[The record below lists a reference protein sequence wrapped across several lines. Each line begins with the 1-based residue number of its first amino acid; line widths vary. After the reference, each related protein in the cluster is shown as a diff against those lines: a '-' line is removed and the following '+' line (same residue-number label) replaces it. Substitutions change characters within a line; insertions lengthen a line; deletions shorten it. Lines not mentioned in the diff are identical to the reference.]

1 MTLAQAHVN
10 TLAFNGFISTFG
22 DNVTDLKMKIG
33 DFRITC
39 SVDMP
44 THYLKKSMSVVTHG
58 EGGEQYY
65 KPGDVMIPDV
75 KKAIAFLKACKEELT
90 YIRHVGNILTL
101 KNGNDVFSTPTH
113 NHTLSAHS
121 VDRANE
127 AVTKAKGND
136 WTKLGR
142 AELTCHGMMST
153 SEFDGITTMTKVSAK
168 DSPVRV
174 TVEEGEMII
183 TAGAQRGAKMSRII
197 NVDVRDD
204 AKPVTTVF
212 GNHLPKLLSLVGAGE
227 VIFHIGNKSALV
239 LQHTETPTI
248 LVLKHQEG
256 VDE

>member
-22 DNVTDLKMKIG
+22 DNVVDLKLKIG

-44 THYLKKSMSVVTHG
+44 THYLTKGMSVITHG
-58 EGGEQYY
+58 DSGEQFY

-75 KKAIAFLKACKEELT
+75 KKTTAFLKACKEELT

-101 KNGNDVFSTPTH
+101 KNGKDVFSTPTH

-127 AVTKAKGND
+127 AVTKAIKTGWN
-136 WTKLGR
+136 KLGR
-142 AELTCHGMMST
+142 AELSCHGTMST
-153 SEFDGITTMTKVSAK
+153 LEFDGISTMTKVSAK

-174 TVEEGEMII
+174 TVEDGEMVI
-183 TAGAQRGAKMSRII
+183 TAGAQRGAKMSRTI
-197 NVDVRDD
+197 NVDVKDES
-204 AKPVTTVF
+204 KPVTTVF

-239 LQHTETPTI
+239 LQHAEMPTV